1 MRPPAAVID
10 TNVVVSGVLTALS
23 ASPTARI
30 LDAMI
35 RGGFRYLFSIELL
48 AEYRAVLLRTRIRSR
63 HRLSEAEVDI
73 LLGDIATNGVV
84 LEADPPITRKDVR
97 QDMHLWRLLA
107 REPSA
112 VLVTGD
118 KRLFSHPAGK
128 GRVLMPR
135 EFADLLE
142 Q

>member
-1 MRPPAAVID
+1 MKPPLAIID

-23 ASPTARI
+23 ASPTVRI
-30 LDAMI
+30 LDAML
-35 RGGFRYLFSIELL
+35 RGGFRFLLSIELL
-48 AEYRAVLLRTRIRSR
+48 AEYRAVLLRTKIRSR
-63 HRLSEAEVDI
+63 HRLSEREIDVLLAE
-73 LLGDIATNGVV
+73 IATNGVV
-84 LEADPPITRKDVR
+84 VESESPMTGEDVR
-97 QDMHLWRLLA
+97 QDVHLWRLLA

-128 GRVLMPR
+128 ARVLMPR

-142 Q
+142 E